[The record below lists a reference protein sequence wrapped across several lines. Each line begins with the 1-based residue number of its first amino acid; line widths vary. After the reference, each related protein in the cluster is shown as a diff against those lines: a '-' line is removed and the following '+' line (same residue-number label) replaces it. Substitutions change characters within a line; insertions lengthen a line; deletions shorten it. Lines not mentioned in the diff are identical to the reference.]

1 MYRQPRDSFEA
12 RIYTREYR
20 IYGNIYLVQAGGT
33 ADLLN
38 TENRTHIPVTGA
50 LVYMAGLEHPPQTS
64 ELKADTPF
72 TAVSK
77 EDICWMVGGRP
88 SVPKGNLALFERKR
102 VALLFE
108 GYILVGDLD
117 IHKNTRLSDQLA
129 VLKPFQTLSGAVLYR
144 MPKQQPIVNAPP
156 DQQFDFVTVHL
167 SKADTVTEAPPPTS
181 DLYLTLLG

>member
-12 RIYTREYR
+12 RIYTVDYR
-20 IYGNIYLVQAGGT
+20 IYGNVYLVQAGGT

-50 LVYMAGLEHPPQTS
+50 LVYKAGLEHPPQTS

-72 TAVSK
+72 MAVNK
-77 EDICWMVGGRP
+77 TDICWMVGGRP

-108 GYILVGDLD
+108 GYILVGELD
-117 IHKNTRLSDQLA
+117 IHKNARLSDQLA

-144 MPKQQPIVNAPP
+144 MPEQQPIVNVPP

-167 SKADTVTEAPPPTS
+167 SKADTVIEAPPPTPN
-181 DLYLTLLG
+181 LHLTLLG